1 MDILFLLVPLS
12 VLLALAV
19 MGVLAWAV
27 WSGQFEA
34 LDGESERILATTPIN
49 SLQPAPPVSTSL
61 IHINTR
67 NSDEQHTQGSVHVN
81 FQAKRISHHDSRI
94 EYSGRY

>member
-27 WSGQFEA
+27 WSGQFEE
-34 LDGESERILATTPIN
+34 LDSEGQRILMSEPDA
-49 SLQPAPPVSTSL
+49 SL
-61 IHINTR
+61 IHINTSIAADR
-67 NSDEQHTQGSVHVN
+67 HT
-81 FQAKRISHHDSRI
+81 
-94 EYSGRY
+94 

>member
-27 WSGQFEA
+27 WSGQFE
-34 LDGESERILATTPIN
+34 DMEREGERILQEDTEK
-49 SLQPAPPVSTSL
+49 
-61 IHINTR
+61 IHLKSS
-67 NSDEQHTQGSVHVN
+67 SDT
-81 FQAKRISHHDSRI
+81 
-94 EYSGRY
+94 

>member
-27 WSGQFEA
+27 WSGQFEE
-34 LDGESERILATTPIN
+34 LDSEGQRILSSAPDTDTGK
-49 SLQPAPPVSTSL
+49 SPAAAYSIPASL
-61 IHINTR
+61 IHINTPIAA
-67 NSDEQHTQGSVHVN
+67 EQHTQT
-81 FQAKRISHHDSRI
+81 
-94 EYSGRY
+94 

>member
-27 WSGQFEA
+27 WSGQFEE
-34 LDGESERILATTPIN
+34 LDREGSRIILAAPVEILLPADA
-49 SLQPAPPVSTSL
+49 SLMQ
-61 IHINTR
+61 INTAAGVQR
-67 NSDEQHTQGSVHVN
+67 DTHLHL
-81 FQAKRISHHDSRI
+81 
-94 EYSGRY
+94 

>member
-27 WSGQFEA
+27 WSGQFEELGA
-34 LDGESERILATTPIN
+34 EAERILLPDA
-49 SLQPAPPVSTSL
+49 APPIDQGL
-61 IHINTR
+61 IQINAPVTKPL
-67 NSDEQHTQGSVHVN
+67 HT
-81 FQAKRISHHDSRI
+81 AI
-94 EYSGRY
+94 

>member
-27 WSGQFEA
+27 WAGQFEE
-34 LDGESERILATTPIN
+34 LESESERILISEPVVPRATV
-49 SLQPAPPVSTSL
+49 LPVDTSL
-61 IHINTR
+61 IQINTPHM
-67 NSDEQHTQGSVHVN
+67 NLQHTETSFKAN
-81 FQAKRISHHDSRI
+81 RI
-94 EYSGRY
+94 

>member
-27 WSGQFEA
+27 WSGQFEG
-34 LDGESERILATTPIN
+34 LESEGERIFLEDTV
-49 SLQPAPPVSTSL
+49 QPADTAQKPLASTHTITSGNIISSTS
-61 IHINTR
+61 
-67 NSDEQHTQGSVHVN
+67 TQ
-81 FQAKRISHHDSRI
+81 A
-94 EYSGRY
+94 

>member
-27 WSGQFEA
+27 WSGQFEE
-34 LDGESERILATTPIN
+34 LESEGERILMAE
-49 SLQPAPPVSTSL
+49 SVASSHSVDASL
-61 IHINTR
+61 IHINTPMTTLR
-67 NSDEQHTQGSVHVN
+67 HTQP
-81 FQAKRISHHDSRI
+81 
-94 EYSGRY
+94 